1 MKHNFDTRIRLTKRL
16 KSRYFVVRLFRK
28 SVYLFESVVFD
39 VEKKEKIV
47 RFNFKRLFYFKG

>member
-1 MKHNFDTRIRLTKRL
+1 MKHGFDTKIRLTKRL

-28 SVYLFESVVFD
+28 RVYLFESVVFD

-47 RFNFKRLFYFKG
+47 RSNFKRLFYFKG

>member
-28 SVYLFESVVFD
+28 RVYLFESVVFD

-47 RFNFKRLFYFKG
+47 RSNFKRLFYFKG

>member
-28 SVYLFESVVFD
+28 RVYLFESVVFD

>member
-1 MKHNFDTRIRLTKRL
+1 MKHGFDTKIRLIKRL

-47 RFNFKRLFYFKG
+47 RSNFKRLFYFKG

>member
-1 MKHNFDTRIRLTKRL
+1 MKHGFDTKIRLTKRL

>member
-1 MKHNFDTRIRLTKRL
+1 MKHGFDTKIRLTKRL

-47 RFNFKRLFYFKG
+47 RSNFKRLFYFKG

>member
-1 MKHNFDTRIRLTKRL
+1 MKHGFDTKIRLTKRL

-28 SVYLFESVVFD
+28 RVYLFESVVFD

>member
-1 MKHNFDTRIRLTKRL
+1 MKHGFDTKIRLIKRL

-28 SVYLFESVVFD
+28 RVYLFESVVFD

>member
-1 MKHNFDTRIRLTKRL
+1 MKHGFDTKIRLIKRL

-28 SVYLFESVVFD
+28 RVYLFESVVFD

-47 RFNFKRLFYFKG
+47 RSNFKRLFYFKG